1 MVPTAEEILHKHVDV
16 QYCISRNGEEQ
27 TYKAMIEFTKLHVE
41 AALKAASENASAY
54 TEKDSK
60 GGTWNLVDKD
70 SILNSYP
77 LENIK

>member
-1 MVPTAEEILHKHVDV
+1 MVPTAEEFILDNYEVN
-16 QYCISRNGEEQ
+16 YANPEIL
-27 TYKAMIEFTKLHVE
+27 KAMIEFAKLHVQ

-60 GGTWNLVDKD
+60 GGTWNLVNKD
-70 SILNSYP
+70 SILNSYS